1 MNNNQQQQYYS
12 HLHNHHH
19 RTAVANRQRPVRILY
34 CTGNQ
39 GKFAEASIIVNNWLK
54 ENDGWG
60 IDIRL
65 IQADPDPTEVQ
76 GSDRQIAVQKCVSAY
91 ESVKYTGALTIDIDF
106 VITEDVGLRLGA
118 LNGFPGPYCKPML
131 ETIGVEGLANL
142 VLKYDEEKGER
153 NAMATCTLAV
163 LETSVAFKYP
173 LFVEKCVHVFEGA
186 IAGKI
191 VEPRGSVQHGK
202 ASWNACFEVAA
213 NDETDG
219 ATFGELSYEQQSK
232 VSHRKKAIEGFLNSP
247 LILGRLS

>member
-1 MNNNQQQQYYS
+1 MNNNQQQYYS

-19 RTAVANRQRPVRILY
+19 RTAVVNRQRPVHILY

-54 ENDGWG
+54 ENYGWG

-106 VITEDVGLRLGA
+106 VITEDVGLRLDA

-173 LFVEKCVHVFEGA
+173 FLYTKAKEYEKDGYTWSEEPLTELEKPERVANIKRDHWKRTQKAAAKGTTSWKDQVMSAEGQ
-186 IAGKI
+186 GCT
-191 VEPRGSVQHGK
+191 S
-202 ASWNACFEVAA
+202 CF
-213 NDETDG
+213 
-219 ATFGELSYEQQSK
+219 
-232 VSHRKKAIEGFLNSP
+232 I
-247 LILGRLS
+247 